1 MDTIIDDLEG
11 VCNSYSDG
19 YHYIDYEFS
28 CDFCEYREVC
38 RMDERID
45 GYRLQE
51 LTSLTDEER
60 KEAMERAVY
69 GGSEEG
75 HRDEK

>member
-1 MDTIIDDLEG
+1 
-11 VCNSYSDG
+11 
-19 YHYIDYEFS
+19 
-28 CDFCEYREVC
+28 
-38 RMDERID
+38 MDERID
-45 GYRLQE
+45 GYSLQE
-51 LTSLTDEER
+51 LTPLTDEER